1 MTRGYPAQDTAGHY
15 STPLDMD
22 NCKKITTVQVEAK
35 IIKQKSK

>member
-15 STPLDMD
+15 STPLD